1 MAHFDF
7 KILKKLMGLMYEQMP
22 HHSQTT
28 TYYFIGTMI
37 VWADIDWVQI
47 LHWEAGRQ
55 LLKMQ
60 EKILTKKCG

>member
-1 MAHFDF
+1 
-7 KILKKLMGLMYEQMP
+7 MGLMYEQMP

-28 TYYFIGTMI
+28 TCYFIGTMI